1 MKSLNKN
8 QIRIVGLL
16 IFIIIL
22 LFIIYYYKNNVKEN
36 DSIKNEVDEEE
47 ILKLEYKESFN
58 EDDNSKCNIIKL
70 KNENHKTDPKSDNY
84 TLMIEENQ
92 PFEPPSF
99 LDRRDQRN
107 VDTILEIKQS
117 KNYLWC
123 LNEGRNRIVVSKSDQ
138 LNKKKFKDIFTPQNN
153 DNLVDSFYI
162 TCYGVHKSF
171 CHNEEWCAVFFKK
184 YKKNRRKRR

>member
-70 KNENHKTDPKSDNY
+70 KNENHKT
-84 TLMIEENQ
+84 
-92 PFEPPSF
+92 
-99 LDRRDQRN
+99 
-107 VDTILEIKQS
+107 
-117 KNYLWC
+117 
-123 LNEGRNRIVVSKSDQ
+123 
-138 LNKKKFKDIFTPQNN
+138 
-153 DNLVDSFYI
+153 
-162 TCYGVHKSF
+162 
-171 CHNEEWCAVFFKK
+171 
-184 YKKNRRKRR
+184 